1 MPMVVS
7 ATSTG
12 RAVPP
17 PANERFSAQL
27 RDLGI
32 RPTAIRLSVLQ
43 TLAESESEWLRSDE
57 VFLRM
62 LKRGTTTGL
71 ASVYRVIKE
80 LEKANLVQSQWERSV
95 GGSRAVHRLQAAQGA
110 VQLRC
115 EGCKASVDVIDDALR
130 EGLVRAA
137 QARGFPAGGPVI
149 VQMACALSDCAR

>member
-7 ATSTG
+7 AASTA

-27 RDLGI
+27 RGLGI

-43 TLAESESEWLRSDE
+43 TLAESESEWLRCDE

-71 ASVYRVIKE
+71 ASVYRVIRE

-95 GGSRAVHRLQAAQGA
+95 GGARAVHRLQ
-110 VQLRC
+110 
-115 EGCKASVDVIDDALR
+115 
-130 EGLVRAA
+130 
-137 QARGFPAGGPVI
+137 PAG
-149 VQMACALSDCAR
+149 LHKARFSL